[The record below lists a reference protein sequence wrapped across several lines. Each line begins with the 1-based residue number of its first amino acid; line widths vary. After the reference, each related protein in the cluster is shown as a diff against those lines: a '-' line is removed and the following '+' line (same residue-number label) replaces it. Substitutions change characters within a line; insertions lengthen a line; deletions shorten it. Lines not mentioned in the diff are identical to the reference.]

1 MRTVLFVAPF
11 LLDATLKF
19 VQAAA
24 AVPGVRLVVI
34 TQDEPDKV
42 PPGAWHWKVSDAT
55 RTDVIVDAARQI
67 MARTGGAHRI
77 VGILENIQDQ
87 LAEARVVL
95 GLPGITPEVARRFR
109 DKGVMKSA
117 LRAAGL
123 PCARHARLRSVPDA
137 WRFVEQVGYPIVIK
151 PPDGAGCRATYKID
165 HPDALHAA
173 LAEIRP
179 APDREALAEEFVTGE
194 EHSFDTITIDG
205 KPVFHS
211 ISRYLPGPLDVMRND
226 WIQWC
231 VYLPRDI
238 AGPEYDGIRKAGFAA
253 NRALGLGTA
262 MTHME
267 WFRRPDGSP
276 VISEVGAR
284 PPGAQFTSL
293 MSWAYDRSLY
303 SAWAQAMINEHVEG
317 GFERKYSAGI
327 AFLRG
332 SGHGK
337 VARVDGLEEAQRKVG
352 RFVVEARLPVVGRP
366 RAQGYEGEGYVIV
379 RHPETRVVTDA
390 LSEIIQTVRVHYS

>member
-34 TQDEPDKV
+34 TQDDAEKV
-42 PPGAWHWKVSDAT
+42 PPGAWHWYVPDAT

-95 GLPGITPEVARRFR
+95 GLPGITPDVARRFR

-123 PCARHARLRSVPDA
+123 PCARHARLRSGHDA
-137 WRFVEQVGYPIVIK
+137 WRFLEEVGYPIVIK
-151 PPDGAGCRATYKID
+151 PPDGAGCRATYQVNN
-165 HPDALHAA
+165 PDELGVALR
-173 LAEIRP
+173 EIRP
-179 APDREALAEEFVTGE
+179 SPEREALAEEFVTGE
-194 EHSFDTITIDG
+194 EHSFDTLTIDG
-205 KPVFHS
+205 KPVFHN
-211 ISRYLPGPLDVMRND
+211 IGRYLPGPLDVMRND

-238 AGPEYDGIRKAGFAA
+238 AGPEYDAIRKVGFAA
-253 NRALGLGTA
+253 NTALGLGTA

-303 SAWAQAMINEHVEG
+303 AAWAQAMIDGRVEG
-317 GFERKYSAGI
+317 SFERKYSAGI

-332 SGHGK
+332 SGQGK
-337 VARVDGLEEAQRKVG
+337 VSRVENLEIAQRKVG
-352 RFVVEARLPVVGRP
+352 HLVVEAKLPVVGKP
-366 RAQGYEGEGYVIV
+366 RASGYEGEGYVIV
-379 RHPETRVVTDA
+379 RHPDTRVVTDA
-390 LSEIIQTVRVHYS
+390 LSTLIQTIRVHYS